1 MKTILNRIAFALLIA
16 SLASVLAFAKG
27 KTETVNFPT
36 DIKVNGT
43 LVKQGVYDLKFD
55 EKTGELSIVK
65 NGKVIARATTTSAK
79 RDRKAQTL
87 ELKSTINGDETQ
99 LVSIAFGGS
108 DENHVING
116 SQAAKGN

>member
-1 MKTILNRIAFALLIA
+1 MKTILNRIALALLIT
-16 SLASVLAFAKG
+16 SLASLSVFAKG

-36 DIKVNGT
+36 DTKISGT

-87 ELKSTINGDETQ
+87 ELKSTINGAETQ

-116 SQAAKGN
+116 SQARQ